1 MKGEQPVVVPRGDQM
16 ESGSKNGGWRKSTRA
31 IPDRAML
38 YTGIDYHKKYSVVST
53 PPAGV
58 HQGRPCQ
65 ISRILK

>member
-1 MKGEQPVVVPRGDQM
+1 M

-31 IPDRAML
+31 ILGRAML